1 MGANNDNLA
10 SRFSFEISSANLCLF
25 FSQKRY
31 AVAPRLVSSVI
42 RGEPTSPP
50 VVRGEGAAPATICVE
65 SPAPTAAGG
74 SVAAEHA
81 AKHQPA
87 EQTGSACEKEF
98 RRQNLLFLSA
108 DNLTRS
114 RFFTRTDSTTA
125 VARTEVPRAFFGLRW
140 ANRSAAAGR
149 THRLPRGWTRRI
161 PRFCFGKSGFGG
173 FGNFDSAGTRTPGR
187 RMGC

>member
-10 SRFSFEISSANLCLF
+10 SRFFFEISSANLCLF

-42 RGEPTSPP
+42 RGE
-50 VVRGEGAAPATICVE
+50 GAAPATICVE
-65 SPAPTAAGG
+65 SPATICVESPAGG